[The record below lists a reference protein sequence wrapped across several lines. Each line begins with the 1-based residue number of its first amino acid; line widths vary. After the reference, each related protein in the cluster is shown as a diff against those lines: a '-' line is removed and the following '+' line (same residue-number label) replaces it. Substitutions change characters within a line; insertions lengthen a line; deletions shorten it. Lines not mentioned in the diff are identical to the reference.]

1 MSNPSSSTTK
11 ELLKQLKEKTKENIK
26 SLTEKGSIYK
36 EDQLQKNYS
45 VNKPME
51 YLINGI
57 KKAIPINI
65 IYHALYDQ
73 ETPCQE
79 SGGKLIFSR
88 HIFSL
93 HKDYDIKF
101 DKKTLDNTSLPTF
114 FKMSIE
120 ESVKSYI
127 NANNSIQD
135 KIDDNNNYPKI
146 FEFQYNYQH
155 PVPKPVFMGPKLLI
169 NTDSYKIIFISPICL
184 IIDIKGEA
192 GGFSGLDCFYSSV
205 RYKFDME
212 LNDDLT
218 LKKTV
223 YNSYF
228 GINFI
233 KSSWLKSKITSSA
246 LEQAEEG
253 FNVFYYPLITKELN
267 GSVKKYCKA
276 PPLKKIGL
284 KDKKIKSGDTSLT
297 AVDIIIN
304 DSFLSDIEDDNK
316 KNKNNNN
323 DILQGNNGLKDILF
337 NNIYLILLFFG
348 IFFICKFLG
357 KEYLIIILLT
367 LVVYYLYLINSKLDK
382 LCISKKF

>member
-11 ELLKQLKEKTKENIK
+11 ELLNQLKEKTKETIK
-26 SLTEKGSIYK
+26 SLTEKSLIYK

-51 YLINGI
+51 YLINGV
-57 KKAIPINI
+57 KKAIPLNI

-79 SGGKLIFSR
+79 SKGKLIFSR

-93 HKDYDIKF
+93 HKDYDIKY
-101 DKKTLDNTSLPTF
+101 DKKTLDNTSLPKF

-120 ESVKSYI
+120 ESVKNYI
-127 NANNSIQD
+127 QANHSIQD

-155 PVPKPVFMGPKLLI
+155 PVPKPVFMGPKLLV

-184 IIDIKGEA
+184 IIDIKGES
-192 GGFSGLDCFYSSV
+192 GGFSGLDCFYSAI

-218 LKKTV
+218 LKKTL

-228 GINFI
+228 GINFT
-233 KSSWLKSKITSSA
+233 KSSWLKSKITSSGF
-246 LEQAEEG
+246 EQAEEG
-253 FNVFYYPLITKELN
+253 FNVFYLPLITKELN
-267 GSVKKYCKA
+267 ASVKKYCKGM
-276 PPLKKIGL
+276 PLKTIGL
-284 KDKKIKSGDTSLT
+284 KDKKIKSGDTSIT
-297 AVDIIIN
+297 ADDIIIN
-304 DSFLSDIEDDNK
+304 DSFLSDIEDDNM
-316 KNKNNNN
+316 KNKNNN
-323 DILQGNNGLKDILF
+323 ILQGNNGLKDILF
-337 NNIYLILLFFG
+337 NNFYLVLLFFG
-348 IFFICKFLG
+348 VFFICRYISKD
-357 KEYLIIILLT
+357 YLIIILLT
-367 LVVYYLYLINSKLDK
+367 LVVYYLFLINSKLDK
-382 LCISKKF
+382 LGISKKL

>member
-1 MSNPSSSTTK
+1 MSNQPSTK
-11 ELLKQLKEKTKENIK
+11 ELLNQLKEKTKENIK
-26 SLTEKGSIYK
+26 SLVQKGSIYK

-45 VNKPME
+45 VNQSME
-51 YLINGI
+51 YLINGV
-57 KKAIPINI
+57 KKPIPINV
-65 IYHALYDQ
+65 IYHSLYDQ

-79 SGGKLIFSR
+79 SKGKLIFAK

-101 DKKTLDNTSLPTF
+101 DKKTLDNSSLPKF

-120 ESVKSYI
+120 DSIKNYI
-127 NANNSIQD
+127 EANNSMQD

-192 GGFSGLDCFYSSV
+192 GGFSGLDCFYSAV

-212 LNDDLT
+212 LNEDLT
-218 LKKTV
+218 LKKTL

-253 FNVFYYPLITKELN
+253 FNGFYLPLITKELN
-267 GSVKKYCKA
+267 ATVKKYCKA
-276 PPLKKIGL
+276 PPLKKIGI
-284 KDKKIKSGDTSLT
+284 KDKKIKSGDTSIT
-297 AVDIIIN
+297 ADDIIIN
-304 DSFLSDIEDDNK
+304 DSFLSDIEDDIK
-316 KNKNNNN
+316 QNKNNN
-323 DILQGNNGLKDILF
+323 ILQGNNGLKDLLF

-348 IFFICKFLG
+348 IFFICKFLS
-357 KEYLIIILLT
+357 KDYLIIILLS
-367 LVVYYLYLINSKLDK
+367 LVVYYLFLINTKLDK
-382 LCISKKF
+382 LCNSKKL